1 MRVLHV
7 AMECFPFSKV
17 GGMAD
22 VTGALP
28 RVLGE
33 LGIECRVLTPHFPQL
48 YKGPVGKELAVFD
61 VWVGSAAHRVRLLEA
76 EPYGILV
83 DLPSAYDRAAVYDD
97 PATGK
102 AYGDNLYRCLALCQ
116 AARIGL
122 RQGALSADVVHCH
135 DNHAGFLPVYL
146 RDDAGPPTVFTIHNL
161 AYQGLYGGGDFW
173 LTGLDPKRFH
183 GHSAFE
189 YFGDLSLLKAGIQH
203 SDLVTTV
210 SPSYAAE
217 IVTPQFGHGLDG
229 VLRLLGD
236 RLMGILNGIDEL
248 AWDPATD
255 PHIPFHYTAAKPIG
269 KEKCKEALR
278 ARAGIENDP
287 QAPIVGLV
295 SRFTH
300 QKGLDLLGSNL
311 PWLVRSG
318 AQVCVLG
325 NGDAGLLDL
334 FRGAQGRWPGRVSI
348 LQGYDEALS
357 HLVYAGSDIF
367 CMPSRFEPC
376 GLSQMY
382 AMRYGAV
389 PVTTK
394 MGGLKDTVLPF
405 DEERLDGTG
414 VLADWATVDSL
425 QGALDYALQ
434 LWRKPQLF
442 RRVRRNGMERDFS
455 WKRSAEKYAAAYA
468 RVARKG

>member
-7 AMECFPFSKV
+7 AMECLPFSKV

-28 RVLGE
+28 GVLAG
-33 LGIECRVLTPHFPQL
+33 LGVECRVLTPYYPQM

-61 VWVGSAAHRVRLLEA
+61 VWIGSAAHRVRLLEA
-76 EPYGILV
+76 EPFGILV
-83 DLPSAYDRAAVYDD
+83 DQPTAFDRAGVYDD
-97 PATGK
+97 PAGHG
-102 AYGDNLYRCLALCQ
+102 YGDNLFRCLVLCQ
-116 AARIGL
+116 AARFAL
-122 RQGALSADVVHCH
+122 RQGVYAPDIVHCH
-135 DNHAGFLPVYL
+135 DNHTAFVPVYL
-146 RDDAGPPTVFTIHNL
+146 KDDLGPPTVFTIHNL
-161 AYQGLYGGGDFW
+161 AYQGIYGGGDFW
-173 LTGLDPKRFH
+173 LTGLDPKRFY

-189 YFGDLSLLKAGIQH
+189 YFGDLNLMKSAILHA
-203 SDLVTTV
+203 DLVTTV
-210 SPSYAAE
+210 SPSYAQE
-217 IVTPQFGHGLDG
+217 IVTKEHGHGLDG
-229 VLRLLGD
+229 VLRHVGD
-236 RLMGILNGIDEL
+236 RLIGILNGIDEQ

-255 PHIPFHYTAAKPIG
+255 PNLPAQYTASKPAN

-300 QKGLDLLGSNL
+300 QKGLDLLGGNL
-311 PWLVRSG
+311 PWLVRNG
-318 AQVCVLG
+318 AQVAVLG
-325 NGDAGLLDL
+325 NGDANLLDL
-334 FRGAQGRWPGRVSI
+334 FHGAQGRWPGRVSI
-348 LQGYDEALS
+348 LNGYDEALA
-357 HLVYAGSDIF
+357 HLVYAGSDVF

-389 PVTTK
+389 PVVTR

-405 DEERLDGTG
+405 DEERRDGTG
-414 VLADWATVDSL
+414 VLADWATVDSV

-442 RRVRRNGMERDFS
+442 HRVRRNGMERDFS
-455 WKRSAEKYAAAYA
+455 WKRSAEQYAEAYR
-468 RVARKG
+468 RVARK